1 MEPFG
6 SPLELLTFPLEGSSE
21 EEYSQWNQNHSFLF
35 GALVITSSHSRQPS
49 TSPLTATALWLAA
62 ACRDGVR
69 RAALRA
75 M

>member
-35 GALVITSSHSRQPS
+35 GALVITSSQPV
-49 TSPLTATALWLAA
+49 TPAHPL
-62 ACRDGVR
+62 
-69 RAALRA
+69 
-75 M
+75 